1 LLKENIWIICDF
13 TYKLYK
19 NSMSPTD
26 AQSWI
31 AVANK
36 RGADAQAIYKEH
48 PNSIGSVYMAGYA
61 IECSLKALLQSRG
74 TPFPTHGSDGHNL
87 LSLWKTSRF
96 KLSDLND
103 PNGNKAFFIKQWD
116 TKFRYESDI
125 GNLDLD
131 LGDLIKGAMELTG
144 WIQTRVRRSKPRK
157 KK

>member
-1 LLKENIWIICDF
+1 
-13 TYKLYK
+13 
-19 NSMSPTD
+19 MSPTD
-26 AQSWI
+26 AQSWM

-36 RGADAQAIYKEH
+36 RGTDAQAIYKER

-61 IECSLKALLQSRG
+61 IECSLKALLQNRG
-74 TPFPTHGSDGHNL
+74 IPFPTHGSDGHNL
-87 LSLWKTSRF
+87 RSLWKTSGF

-103 PNGNKAFFIKQWD
+103 SNGNKTFFIKQWD
-116 TKFRYESDI
+116 TKLRYESDLAD
-125 GNLDLD
+125 LDLKMNDDNLD